1 MHIFV
6 QIIREENISFVIVV
20 VAVLSFQCAFR
31 FLDDDRDI
39 NTFDVHKKLQK
50 IDF

>member
-6 QIIREENISFVIVV
+6 QIIREENISVVIV